1 MEEVVYYNDLF
12 DCYGELLTDKQREY
26 FIDYYQN
33 NLSLSEMAINYD
45 VSRNAIHKQLKK
57 IIEILEN
64 YEVKLAIISRNNKI
78 MDLIKS
84 LNDDKLL
91 SEIIHSFSFFL
102 KSFVVENLSLPSPII
117 CCVFFI

>member
-1 MEEVVYYNDLF
+1 MEEFVYYNELF

-33 NLSLSEMAINYD
+33 NFSLSEMASNYD

-57 IIEILEN
+57 IVEILEN
-64 YEVKLAIISRNNKI
+64 YECKLSIISKNNKI

-84 LNDDKLL
+84 LNNDKLL
-91 SEIIHSFSFFL
+91 SEI
-102 KSFVVENLSLPSPII
+102 ERII
-117 CCVFFI
+117 EG

>member
-91 SEIIHSFSFFL
+91 SEI
-102 KSFVVENLSLPSPII
+102 ERII
-117 CCVFFI
+117 EG

>member
-1 MEEVVYYNDLF
+1 
-12 DCYGELLTDKQREY
+12 
-26 FIDYYQN
+26 
-33 NLSLSEMAINYD
+33 MAINYD

-91 SEIIHSFSFFL
+91 SEI
-102 KSFVVENLSLPSPII
+102 ERII
-117 CCVFFI
+117 EG